1 MSLHCALLERSM
13 SSSKIATTGYRPR
26 ILAILYPLL
35 PTAGP
40 DFPRSRRH
48 DVHCIRRHSSAGSV
62 LQMDNYFINALAKA
76 STCSQHASSA
86 YPQASL
92 PKSFFTYHKPRRRY
106 QSGTSPNAQNFH
118 ESPALAGRPYAQH
131 NISREDYK
139 HMVDYYRE
147 PYTTQAALREIEPPG
162 LVLPLPA
169 VEKDQKVTEKP
180 VHENSVQPEEPIS
193 ETSTYSHEWQNAFET
208 LVRALNNESA
218 TQKDVFDAYSALPFP
233 GVSHLQE
240 EIRRL
245 LLRRLSLVEKKSQ
258 RSSMR
263 FLSVIDDM
271 KAADLPIN
279 EDAWNSAIA
288 FTGRCFVRVTAVEV
302 EAAIRMWK
310 EMEQEAGV
318 KSGKVTFNV
327 LFDIATKAG
336 KFVLAEMILQEMANR
351 RLPLNRFARTGL
363 IYYYGLKG
371 DGQGVRRA
379 YREFVDAGHIVDT
392 VVMDC
397 VVVSLLKAGEL
408 PAAEQVYERMK
419 QMFARITGAKV
430 PSGDWKETRDLGRV
444 LDRAERVWKSDP
456 HKRQQL
462 QDEQLLAPGL
472 RTYSILIEHHVCVT
486 GELRRITRLLDE
498 MQSLGLPIHGKI
510 FLRLFK
516 GFAYHGGIRY
526 TSWTKVRLESVW
538 AAFGSIMD
546 SQVENVQ
553 LQKWMVVW
561 ITRAF
566 SKCCGQGRTLEVWAE
581 MKTRWKPDVEDFD
594 SVHHLLRDILRAPR
608 APQYEYET

>member
-1 MSLHCALLERSM
+1 
-13 SSSKIATTGYRPR
+13 
-26 ILAILYPLL
+26 
-35 PTAGP
+35 
-40 DFPRSRRH
+40 
-48 DVHCIRRHSSAGSV
+48 
-62 LQMDNYFINALAKA
+62 
-76 STCSQHASSA
+76 
-86 YPQASL
+86 
-92 PKSFFTYHKPRRRY
+92 
-106 QSGTSPNAQNFH
+106 
-118 ESPALAGRPYAQH
+118 
-131 NISREDYK
+131 
-139 HMVDYYRE
+139 MVDYYRE
-147 PYTTQAALREIEPPG
+147 PYTTQAASRQIESPSSA
-162 LVLPLPA
+162 LPLPA
-169 VEKDQKVTEKP
+169 VEKDQEFTGKS
-180 VHENSVQPEEPIS
+180 VHENLFQPEEPGS
-193 ETSTYSHEWQNAFET
+193 ENSNYSHEWQSTVEA
-208 LVRALNNESA
+208 LVRVLNNENA
-218 TQKDVFDAYSALPFP
+218 TQEDVFNVYSALPFP

-240 EIRRL
+240 EVRRL
-245 LLRRLSLVEKKSQ
+245 LLRRLSLVEMKTQ

-271 KAADLPIN
+271 KAADLPIE

-288 FTGRCFVRVTAVEV
+288 FAGRCFVRVTAVEV

-336 KFVLAEMILQEMANR
+336 KFVLADMILQEMANR
-351 RLPLNRFARTGL
+351 QLPLNRFARTGL

-392 VVMDC
+392 LVMDC

-419 QMFARITGAKV
+419 QMFARKTDAKV
-430 PSGDWKETRDLGRV
+430 PSIGWKETRDLGRV
-444 LDRAERVWKSDP
+444 LDRAEHVWRSDP
-456 HKRQQL
+456 CKRQQL

-472 RTYSILIEHHVCVT
+472 RTYTILIEHHVCVT

-498 MQSLGLPIHGKI
+498 MQSFGVPIHGKI

-538 AAFGSIMD
+538 AAFGSTLD
-546 SQVENVQ
+546 SQVDNVQ

-566 SKCCGQGRTLEVWAE
+566 AKCCGQGRTLEVWAE
-581 MKTRWKPDVEDFD
+581 MKTRWKPDVEDSD

-608 APQYEYET
+608 APQSEYET

>member
-1 MSLHCALLERSM
+1 M

-35 PTAGP
+35 HTAGP
-40 DFPRSRRH
+40 DPPKSRRL
-48 DVHCIRRHSSAGSV
+48 DVNSIRRHFSAGSV
-62 LQMDNYFINALAKA
+62 PQMDNYFINALVTA

-86 YPQASL
+86 YPQASF
-92 PKSFFTYHKPRRRY
+92 PKTFFTYHKPRRRY
-106 QSGTSPNAQNFH
+106 PSGAYPKAQDFH
-118 ESPALAGRPYAQH
+118 ESPALARCPYAQY

-139 HMVDYYRE
+139 RMVDYYRE
-147 PYTTQAALREIEPPG
+147 PYTTQAALRPIEPPG
-162 LVLPLPA
+162 LALPFPK
-169 VEKDQKVTEKP
+169 VEKDEKVTEEYFD
-180 VHENSVQPEEPIS
+180 ENLIQSEERMS
-193 ETSTYSHEWQNAFET
+193 DSSSYSRETQNNIEA
-208 LVRALNNESA
+208 LVRVLSNEVA
-218 TQKDVFDAYSALPFP
+218 TQEDVFNVYSALPFP
-233 GVSHLQE
+233 GVSYLQGE
-240 EIRRL
+240 VRRL
-245 LLRRLSLVEKKSQ
+245 LLRRLSLVELKTQ

-271 KAADLPIN
+271 KAADLPISQ
-279 EDAWNSAIA
+279 DAWNSAIA

-336 KFVLAEMILQEMANR
+336 KFVLAEMVLQEMANR

-392 VVMDC
+392 LVMDC

-419 QMFARITGAKV
+419 QMFARKTGAQAPLV
-430 PSGDWKETRDLGRV
+430 GWKETRDLGRV
-444 LDRAERVWKSDP
+444 LDRAEHVWKSDP
-456 HKRQQL
+456 YKRQQL
-462 QDEQLLAPGL
+462 QDEQLLAPSL
-472 RTYSILIEHHVCVT
+472 RTYTILIEHHVCVT

-498 MQSLGLPIHGKI
+498 MQSLGVPIHGKI

-538 AAFGSIMD
+538 AAFSSTLD

-566 SKCCGQGRTLEVWAE
+566 AKCYGQGRTLEVWAE

-594 SVHHLLRDILRAPR
+594 SVHHLLRDILRAPK
-608 APQYEYET
+608 APQYEDET

>member
-1 MSLHCALLERSM
+1 M

-26 ILAILYPLL
+26 TLAILYPLL
-35 PTAGP
+35 PTAGIESLK
-40 DFPRSRRH
+40 SRRR
-48 DVHCIRRHSSAGSV
+48 DVHSIRRHPSAGSV
-62 LQMDNYFINALAKA
+62 PQMDNFFINALVKA

-86 YPQASL
+86 YPQVSF
-92 PKSFFTYHKPRRRY
+92 PKTFFTYHKPRRRY
-106 QSGTSPNAQNFH
+106 QSETSPNAQNFH
-118 ESPALAGRPYAQH
+118 ESSALAGRPYARH

-139 HMVDYYRE
+139 HMVDHYRE
-147 PYTTQAALREIEPPG
+147 PYTTQAALGQFEPSD
-162 LVLPLPA
+162 LALPFPA
-169 VEKDQKVTEKP
+169 VEEDQKVTRNP
-180 VHENSVQPEEPIS
+180 VFENHVLQEEPRL
-193 ETSTYSHEWQNAFET
+193 ETSTYSHEWQDAVEA
-208 LVRALNNESA
+208 LVRVLDDENA
-218 TQKDVFDAYSALPFP
+218 TQEDVFDVYSALPFP
-233 GVSHLQE
+233 GVSHLRE

-245 LLRRLSLVEKKSQ
+245 LLRRLSVVEIKSQ

-271 KAADLPIN
+271 KAADLPIT

-318 KSGKVTFNV
+318 RSGKVTFNV

-392 VVMDC
+392 LVMDC

-419 QMFARITGAKV
+419 QMFARKTGAKI
-430 PSGDWKETRDLGRV
+430 PSVGWKETRDLGRV
-444 LDRAERVWKSDP
+444 LDRADRVLKSDP
-456 HKRQQL
+456 HQRQQL

-472 RTYSILIEHHVCVT
+472 RTYSVLIEHHVCVT

-498 MQSLGLPIHGKI
+498 MQSLGVPIHGKI

-538 AAFGSIMD
+538 SAFGSTLEC
-546 SQVENVQ
+546 QVENVQ

-566 SKCCGQGRTLEVWAE
+566 AKCCGQGRTLEVWAE

-608 APQYEYET
+608 APQYEYEA